1 MMKRRASWLKHLD
14 FMIVDVFCLS
24 ISYMLASFLRYGN
37 LDFMNN
43 PFYQRMF
50 VILAIAS
57 IITGLL
63 FESYHNIL
71 KRGYYQEFKA
81 VFKHMC
87 VIIAIV
93 LAYTFLAKSSQEYAR
108 GVYVGSFVLA
118 CIIMY
123 SMHLVWKRIVRKSMV
138 KSADKERVLVIV
150 NGADADEFIGKLLVK
165 DYAEYQLCGCIL
177 YNRKRKD
184 EEVLGVPIVGAF
196 SDTVQYIRDNVI
208 DAVLI
213 QPNKVDEGLKRAI
226 RAIVDMGITVYIEVT
241 KTYGDFPNMKATAF
255 GGYRVITISI
265 HKVRLRQL
273 FIKRTMDIMGSVV
286 GLVFTAITFIILA
299 PIIKKQSS
307 GSIFF
312 SQVRVG
318 KNGRQFKLY
327 KFRSMYVDAE
337 ERKQELMRN
346 NKMQGQ
352 MFKMDDDPRITPIGH
367 FIRRYS
373 IDEFPQF
380 WNVLRGNMSLVGTR
394 PPTVDEVEKYELHHR
409 IRLSIKPG
417 MTGLWQVSGRSSITD
432 FEEVVRLDE
441 KYIREW
447 DLGLDFKIL
456 LQTVLAVFGKRG
468 SA

>member
-1 MMKRRASWLKHLD
+1 
-14 FMIVDVFCLS
+14 MIVDVFCLL
-24 ISYMLASFLRYGN
+24 ISYTLASFLRYGN
-37 LDFMNN
+37 LAFMSN
-43 PFYQRMF
+43 PFYQRIC

-71 KRGYYQEFKA
+71 RRGYYQEFKA

-87 VIIAIV
+87 VTVAIV
-93 LAYTFLAKSSQEYAR
+93 LAYVFLAKTSQEYAR
-108 GVYVGSFVLA
+108 SVYVGSFVMA
-118 CIIMY
+118 CVIMY
-123 SMHLVWKRIVRKSMV
+123 GMHLILKGIVRKNMA
-138 KSADKERVLVIV
+138 KSSEKERVLVIV
-150 NGADADEFIGKLLVK
+150 NGADADEFIGKLLLK

-196 SDTVQYIRDNVI
+196 RDTVQYVRDNVI

-213 QPNKVDEGLKRAI
+213 QPNKVDEGLKRTI

-241 KTYGDFPNMKATAF
+241 KTYGDFPNMRATAF
-255 GGYRVITISI
+255 GGCRVITISI

-273 FIKRTMDIMGSVV
+273 FIKRSMDILGSAV

-299 PIIKKQSS
+299 PIIKTKSP
-307 GSIFF
+307 GPIFF

-337 ERKQELMRN
+337 ARKQELMQN

-367 FIRRYS
+367 FIRRHS

-380 WNVLRGNMSLVGTR
+380 WNVLKGNMSLVGTR
-394 PPTVDEVEKYELHHR
+394 PPTVDEVKKYELHHR

-417 MTGLWQVSGRSSITD
+417 ITGLWQVSGRSDIIN
-432 FEEVVRLDE
+432 FEDVVKLDE

-447 DLGLDFKIL
+447 NLGLDAKIIC
-456 LQTVLAVFGKRG
+456 QTALVVFGRKG
-468 SA
+468 ST

>member
-1 MMKRRASWLKHLD
+1 
-14 FMIVDVFCLS
+14 MIVDVFCLF
-24 ISYMLASFLRYGN
+24 IAYTLASFFRYGG
-37 LDFMNN
+37 LDFVSN
-43 PFYQRMF
+43 PFYQRMC

-87 VIIAIV
+87 VTIAIV
-93 LAYTFLAKSSQEYAR
+93 LAYVFLAKISQEYAR
-108 GVYVGSFVLA
+108 SVYIGSFVLV

-123 SMHLVWKRIVRKSMV
+123 GTHLIWKRIVRESMV
-138 KSADKERVLVIV
+138 KSVDKERVLVIV
-150 NGADADEFIGKLLVK
+150 NDEDADEFIEKLLIK

-196 SDTVQYIRDNVI
+196 SDTVRYIHDNVI

-213 QPNKVDEGLKRAI
+213 QPNKVDGGLKKAI

-241 KTYGDFPNMKATAF
+241 KTYGDFPNMGATAF

-265 HKVRLRQL
+265 HRVRLRQL
-273 FIKRTMDIMGSVV
+273 FIKRAMDIVGSVV
-286 GLVFTAITFIILA
+286 GLVFTAIIFIILA
-299 PIIKKQSS
+299 PIIKKQSP
-307 GSIFF
+307 GPIFF

-318 KNGRQFKLY
+318 KNGRHFKLY

-337 ERKQELMRN
+337 ARKQELMQS

-352 MFKMDDDPRITPIGH
+352 MFKMDDDPRITPMGH

-380 WNVLRGNMSLVGTR
+380 WNVLKGNMSLVGTR
-394 PPTVDEVEKYELHHR
+394 PPTVDEVKKYELHHR

-447 DLGLDFKIL
+447 DLGLDFRIL
-456 LQTVLAVFGKRG
+456 LQTILAVFGKRG